1 MTGYSARTPQLDTKG
16 TSMKRGRLVIA
27 SLVGLYLSAIT
38 GANLLIVHFGPE
50 ASIVTAFALIGL
62 DLCTRDA
69 LASWWG
75 TTRWAKMALLILAG
89 SALSYLVNRNAALIA
104 EASAIAF
111 ASSEAVEAILYHVVR
126 RKPWVER
133 ANIAAI
139 PGAVIDSVVFVTIA
153 FGFDWQ
159 IASAQ
164 SFAKLAGCF
173 VWSLVIVWLLP
184 SRRAAEAVS

>member
-1 MTGYSARTPQLDTKG
+1 MRKKGQMNTTKEAV
-16 TSMKRGRLVIA
+16 MPRLKVPSLIA
-27 SLVGLYLSAIT
+27 LYLAAIVS
-38 GANLLIVHFGPE
+38 ANLIITHYGPE
-50 ASIVTAFALIGL
+50 ASIVTAFFFIGL

-69 LASWWG
+69 LQSWWYPKP
-75 TTRWAKMALLILAG
+75 WLKMAGLILAG
-89 SALSYLVNRNAALIA
+89 SGLSYALNSSNATATIA
-104 EASAIAF
+104 IASAIAF
-111 ASSEAVEAILYHVVR
+111 ASSETLEGAIYHLAR

-139 PGAVIDSVVFVTIA
+139 GGAALDSILFVWIA

-159 IASAQ
+159 IVTAQ

-184 SRRAAEAVS
+184 SRRTAKALA